1 MAKTGREDNMQ
12 QILRSLTKEE
22 SLPHLQKNVVNTT
35 LYELIEAINEEV
47 QLEEKRLVSKIVINL
62 LNNCGS
68 NCWVQ

>member
-1 MAKTGREDNMQ
+1 MKRV
-12 QILRSLTKEE
+12 LRRLTKEE

-47 QLEEKRLVSKIVINL
+47 QPEEKRLVSEIVINL
-62 LNNCGS
+62 LKSCRS